1 MHAKLFLSLLL
12 SRKYGILPRMLK
24 KWIYIVIGFVSL
36 ALGILGIFVPGLP
49 TTIFLIITAFFWLR
63 SSPGLHSRLLEH
75 KILGGY
81 LKQVQNG
88 MSRRLKIKAIST
100 MWTMIFISS
109 YFFIEGWIWRGVLI
123 VVGIIGTISMGMQ
136 PEPEE

>member
-1 MHAKLFLSLLL
+1 MPH
-12 SRKYGILPRMLK
+12 MLK
-24 KWIYIVIGFVSL
+24 KWIYIIIGFVSL

-63 SSPGLHSRLLEH
+63 SSPDLHSRLLNH

-109 YFFIEGWIWRGVLI
+109 YFFIEGWLWRGVLI

>member
-1 MHAKLFLSLLL
+1 
-12 SRKYGILPRMLK
+12 MLK
-24 KWIYIVIGFVSL
+24 KWFFIILGFISL
-36 ALGILGIFVPGLP
+36 GLGILGIFVPGLP

-63 SSPGLHSRLLEH
+63 SSPGLHSRLLNH

-88 MSRRLKIKAIST
+88 MSRRLKVKAIST
-100 MWTMIFISS
+100 MWTMILISS
-109 YFFIEGWIWRGVLI
+109 YFFIESWLWRGLLI
-123 VVGIIGTISMGMQ
+123 AVGIIGTISMGMQ

>member
-1 MHAKLFLSLLL
+1 
-12 SRKYGILPRMLK
+12 MLK
-24 KWIYIVIGFVSL
+24 KWLFIALGFVSL
-36 ALGILGIFVPGLP
+36 FLGILGIFVPGLP

-63 SSPGLHSRLLEH
+63 SSPDLHSRLLNH

-88 MSRRLKIKAIST
+88 MSRRLKIKAIGT
-100 MWTMIFISS
+100 MWTMIILSS
-109 YFFIEGWIWRGVLI
+109 YFFIESWTWRGVLI